1 MALPWFKRCL
11 GYPSRVPGSD
21 IHPAQ
26 TDGFG
31 LVREECVWQ
40 GTTPERRLGSSSLIG
55 RPLPTATWPL
65 SSPISPSPC
74 HITGEAR
81 EVTLTPIAS
90 HELGVH
96 MVGDL
101 LEMYRDVGIATAR
114 VLELT
119 TIEVSPRLLVALVH
133 WSLDDATGA
142 KVYAFEAAYTLARF
156 DGVWRIT
163 AIAHNEILRYRECL
177 ARIRS

>member
-1 MALPWFKRCL
+1 MARNDA
-11 GYPSRVPGSD
+11 RT
-21 IHPAQ
+21 AA
-26 TDGFG
+26 GFFESYRAAFAHG
-31 LVREECVWQ
+31 DVAAIL
-40 GTTPERRLGSSSLIG
+40 THF
-55 RPLPTATWPL
+55 AF
-65 SSPISPSPC
+65 PC

-119 TIEVSPRLLVALVH
+119 TIESRAPACGTSAGPSTTRR
-133 WSLDDATGA
+133 GR
-142 KVYAFEAAYTLARF
+142 VYAFEAAYTLAPS
-156 DGVWRIT
+156 GVWR
-163 AIAHNEILRYRECL
+163 YRHRAMRSAPWCWHGSVVGDCRL
-177 ARIRS
+177 AA